1 MPTVSRAP
9 NIPRKI
15 RDIKPKRQ
23 LPRNGNERA
32 NDRDDEWWHNNVG
45 GAQTS
50 AAAPSGAA
58 LSREVAESNESFGTR
73 SRFSRPKALDMSTRS
88 DSNDNEDEA
97 NRNNNSSMLLRMWER
112 FKLTP
117 TRKKIK
123 RFLAGMVLYTALKSI
138 YFVDLDDYQY
148 SQKGLHSTYTNTKPS
163 VSTKKMDSG
172 LSSLRS
178 NTDGVKSLSELLG
191 DDYLGEKSE
200 RNKSTKTTGFSDE
213 GQKNK
218 STGKSMAESINLDNF
233 GSPNNS
239 NANSMQSSFGKS
251 MTDRFG
257 SAGQNNFGSLN
268 NGNGKQSSSF
278 NSFGK
283 SMSDSFGSPNNNNMH
298 SASFNSYS
306 FQPGGKIQSSFHS
319 YSDPYKQTQPQ
330 NHLQHSSFQQLPNP
344 RSAQD
349 TTGQLFQGLRGQ
361 SMNMGNAFNS
371 NLDNDRGKSMMSSSG
386 SGVLSSDQ
394 FLKAHNPMNNF
405 QSNPIVEKEMR
416 SGLQCASH
424 GGPHSEGE
432 YSELIY
438 WRDIPSDASFTG
450 PYYNPQIQ
458 ESNVAPFQR
467 PKYLTFEMDGSG
479 WNNIR
484 LGFEN
489 MMLLAHSMGRTLV
502 LPPTRQIA
510 HGMVSNLW

>member
-1 MPTVSRAP
+1 MPSVPRAP

-23 LPRNGNERA
+23 LHRNERG
-32 NDRDDEWWHNNVG
+32 NGGDDEWWQNNIG
-45 GAQTS
+45 GAPKS
-50 AAAPSGAA
+50 AASPSGA
-58 LSREVAESNESFGTR
+58 LSRGVAESNESFGTR
-73 SRFSRPKALDMSTRS
+73 SRFSRPKALDTSS
-88 DSNDNEDEA
+88 DDENENEA
-97 NRNNNSSMLLRMWER
+97 NRTNNSSMLLQIWER
-112 FKLTP
+112 VKLTP

-123 RFLAGMVLYTALKSI
+123 RFIAGMVLFTALKSI
-138 YFVDLDDYQY
+138 YFADLDDYQY
-148 SQKGLHSTYTNTKPS
+148 SQNGLQSTYTNAKPS

-191 DDYLGEKSE
+191 DDYLGVESD
-200 RNKSTKTTGFSDE
+200 RNKATKTMGFSVE

-218 STGKSMAESINLDNF
+218 STGKSMAESIDRNDF

-239 NANSMQSSFGKS
+239 NGNTIQASFGKS
-251 MTDRFG
+251 MSGTFG
-257 SAGQNNFGSLN
+257 SAGQNNFGYSN
-268 NGNGKQSSSF
+268 NGIQSASF

-283 SMSDSFGSPNNNNMH
+283 SMSDSFVSPNNSNMQ
-298 SASFNSYS
+298 SASFNSFS
-306 FQPGGKIQSSFHS
+306 SQQDGKMQSSFHS
-319 YSDPYKQTQPQ
+319 YSDSYKQIQPQ
-330 NHLQHSSFQQLPNP
+330 NHLQYSAFQQLPNP

-349 TTGQLFQGLRGQ
+349 STDQLFQGLRGQ
-361 SMNMGNAFNS
+361 SMNTFNS
-371 NLDNDRGKSMMSSSG
+371 NRDNDRGKSVLSSSG
-386 SGVLSSDQ
+386 SGGLSSDQ
-394 FLKAHNPMNNF
+394 FLNAHNSMNDV
-405 QSNPIVEKEMR
+405 QSNPMVGKEMR

-424 GGPHSEGE
+424 GGPYSEGE
-432 YSELIY
+432 YSEFIY
-438 WRDIPSDASFTG
+438 WRDIPSDASFTS

-458 ESNVAPFQR
+458 ESKGAPFQR

-502 LPPTRQIA
+502 MPPSRQIA
-510 HGMVSNLW
+510 HGMVSNLMLADINC